1 MPLRILIVD
10 DFEPW
15 RRFVSSALQKADSQ
29 ILFEVSDG
37 LEAVYK
43 AEDLRPDLILLDIG
57 LPTLNGIKAARR
69 IRDLSP
75 DSKILF
81 LSEENSPEIAEAA
94 LEAGGVGYLVK
105 SDAGRELLPA
115 VKALSKGGRYL
126 GARLAGQVFFAAPE
140 NNPSEEQ
147 SLHDLQIY
155 SNEEYLLEG
164 FTSFIT
170 SGLKAGNAVVV
181 LATEAHRHG
190 LIQKLQTQGFDLDA
204 IIKCRSYISIDAQE
218 ALASFMVDDQPDAKK
233 LENTVRNLVKIA
245 STAPN
250 GATRRVRAC
259 GECAPLLRKQGN
271 SDTALR
277 VEELW
282 DLASHQYGLRTLC
295 GYVSGNL
302 QGQEDQWIFQK
313 ICSLHSIVTED
324 SPGAQLV

>member
-15 RRFVSSALQKADSQ
+15 RRFVSSALQKVDSQ
-29 ILFEVSDG
+29 ILFEASDG

-57 LPTLNGIKAARR
+57 LPMLNGIKAARR
-69 IRDLSP
+69 IRALSP
-75 DSKILF
+75 DSRILF

-126 GARLAGQVFFAAPE
+126 GARLAGQAFFAAPE

-147 SLHDLQIY
+147 SIHDLQIY

-170 SGLKAGNAVVV
+170 SGLSAGNAVMV
-181 LATEAHRHG
+181 LATEAHRLG
-190 LIQKLQTQGFDLDA
+190 LVQKLQTQGFDLDA

-218 ALASFMVDDQPDAKK
+218 ALASFMVDDQPDPKK
-233 LENTVRNLVKIA
+233 FEDTVRSVVKTA

-250 GATRRVRAC
+250 GAARRVRAC
-259 GECAPLLRKQGN
+259 GEWAPLLRTQGN
-271 SDTALR
+271 SDAALR

-282 DLASHQYGLRTLC
+282 DVASHEFGLRTLC

-302 QGQEDQWIFQK
+302 QGQKDQRIFQK
-313 ICSLHSIVTED
+313 ICSLHSIVTEYIP
-324 SPGAQLV
+324 SAQLV

>member
-15 RRFVSSALQKADSQ
+15 RRFVSSALQKVDSQ

-69 IRDLSP
+69 IRDRSP

-81 LSEENSPEIAEAA
+81 LTEENSPEVAEAA
-94 LEAGGVGYLVK
+94 LEAGGAGYLVK

-115 VKALSKGGRYL
+115 VKALSKGRRYL
-126 GARLAGQVFFAAPE
+126 GARLAGKVFFAAPE
-140 NNPSEEQ
+140 NNPTEEQ

-155 SNEEYLLEG
+155 SNDEYLLEG

-170 SGLKAGNAVVV
+170 SGLSAGNAVVV
-181 LATEAHRHG
+181 LATEAHRLG
-190 LIQKLQTQGFDLDA
+190 LIQKLQTQGFDLDT

-218 ALASFMVDDQPDAKK
+218 ALASFMVDDQPDPKK
-233 LENTVRNLVKIA
+233 FENTVRNLIKTT
-245 STAPN
+245 SQAPN

-271 SDTALR
+271 SDAALR

-282 DLASHQYGLRTLC
+282 DVASHQYGLRTLC

-302 QGQEDQWIFQK
+302 QGQEDQRIFQK
-313 ICSLHSIVTED
+313 ICSLHSTVTEH
-324 SPGAQLV
+324 SPSAQLL

>member
-15 RRFVSSALQKADSQ
+15 RRFVSSALQKVDSQ

-43 AEDLRPDLILLDIG
+43 AEALRPDLILLDIG
-57 LPTLNGIKAARR
+57 LPTLNGIKAARQ

-81 LSEENSPEIAEAA
+81 LSEENSPEVAEAA
-94 LEAGGVGYLVK
+94 LEAGGAGYLVK

-115 VKALSKGGRYL
+115 VKALSEGRRYL
-126 GARLAGQVFFAAPE
+126 GARLVGQAFFAAPE

-155 SNEEYLLEG
+155 SNDEYLLQG

-170 SGLKAGNAVVV
+170 SGLSAGNAVVV
-181 LATEAHRHG
+181 LVTEAHRLG
-190 LIQKLQTQGFDLDA
+190 LVQKLQTQGFDVDA

-218 ALASFMVDDQPDAKK
+218 ALASFMVDDQPDSKK
-233 LENTVRNLVKIA
+233 FENTVSNLVKTA

-259 GECAPLLRKQGN
+259 GECAPLLRSEGN
-271 SDTALR
+271 SDAALR

-282 DLASHQYGLRTLC
+282 DVASHQYGLRTLC

-302 QGQEDQWIFQK
+302 QGLEDQRIFQK
-313 ICSLHSIVTED
+313 ICSLHSIVTEY
-324 SPGAQLV
+324 SPSAQLL